1 MFKYGGGDNQNQN
14 IHQCFPC
21 YVSSHPG
28 NTVCNTLIITSPQ
41 HYLLISNIDD
51 I

>member
-1 MFKYGGGDNQNQN
+1 MFKYGGVT
-14 IHQCFPC
+14 IKIRISTSASLAMCRHTLATP
-21 YVSSHPG
+21 
-28 NTVCNTLIITSPQ
+28 CNTLIITTPQ